1 MAVKYQDYYETLGVD
16 RKASQQDI
24 HNAYRKLARKYHPDV
39 NKGKEAETKF
49 KEINEAYEVLKD
61 PDKRKKYDALGHN
74 WQAGEDFTPPP
85 GWENFGF
92 GRSGGGTG
100 TGTGTGGFG
109 GFSDIFRGFDIF
121 GGGGDERGGSGF
133 SDFFDSLFGGA
144 FGGAAGRPGAGPE
157 GAARRGAEDVQA
169 EVSIPLE
176 DAYHGGKK
184 TITLQQQE
192 PGAPGGRRKNIEVT
206 IPPGITDGQ
215 KLRLSGQGGA
225 IGPGGQAGDLYLTIR
240 IQPHPRFRVKGSDL
254 EVDVPI
260 TPAEAVLGAK
270 VEVPIVEGTASITV
284 PAGTQSGKR
293 FRLRGKG
300 MRKSK
305 SERGDLYAV
314 VKIAVPSSPSAEEKE
329 LYEKLSRASSFNPR
343 K

>member
-39 NKGKEAETKF
+39 NKSKEAETKF

-74 WQAGEDFTPPP
+74 WQAGDDFTPPP
-85 GWENFGF
+85 GWESFGF
-92 GRSGGGTG
+92 GRSGGGTRP
-100 TGTGTGGFG
+100 GGFG

-121 GGGGDERGGSGF
+121 GGAGGEEGRGTGF

-144 FGGAAGRPGAGPE
+144 FGGARGGAGAE
-157 GAARRGAEDVQA
+157 TATGRGGGDVQA

-176 DAYHGGKK
+176 EAYHGGKK

-192 PGAPGGRRKNIEVT
+192 PGEPGGRRRNIEVT
-206 IPPGITDGQ
+206 IPPGITDGR
-215 KLRLSGQGGA
+215 KLRLTGQGGTT
-225 IGPGGQAGDLYLTIR
+225 GPGGRPGDLYLTIR
-240 IQPHPRFRVKGSDL
+240 IQPHSRFRVKGADL

-270 VEVPIVEGTASITV
+270 VEVPIVEGTASISV
-284 PAGTQSGKR
+284 PPGTQGGKR

-300 MRKSK
+300 MRKSRN
-305 SERGDLYAV
+305 ERGDLYAV
-314 VKIAVPSSPSAEEKE
+314 VRIAVPTSPNAEERE
-329 LYEKLSRASSFNPR
+329 LYEKLSKASSFNPR